1 MSKFNFQVKANPKA
15 KDQTIESQKLIKKFL
30 QKWKKSGLLKELRDR
45 QYPVTRG
52 QKARK
57 KKMAGKRRAERK
69 DKKE

>member
-15 KDQTIESQKLIKKFL
+15 KDQSIESQKLIKQFL

-57 KKMAGKRRAERK
+57 KKMAGKRRAVRK
-69 DKKE
+69 DKK

>member
-15 KDQTIESQKLIKKFL
+15 KDQSIESQKLIKKFL

-57 KKMAGKRRAERK
+57 KKTAGKRRAARK
-69 DKKE
+69 DKK

>member
-1 MSKFNFQVKANPKA
+1 MKANPKA
-15 KDQTIESQKLIKKFL
+15 KDQSIESQKLIKQFL

-57 KKMAGKRRAERK
+57 KKMAGKRRAVRK
-69 DKKE
+69 DKK